1 MSAAETQAQGRTQ
14 MTTKSKKASSKK
26 TATLHI
32 ELAGKGKSLCGEK
45 GKTAP
50 AEQATCEDCKKVVAH
65 VEEKKA
71 AEGKRAKKPDAAKAP
86 APAGERD
93 PRVPPVG
100 TVLRKVDRHG
110 ATRCEATVEAD
121 GFRYDGTLYKSLSA
135 AAMAAAKDLGLGD
148 TAQNGFVFWSLV
160 KPAARAADP
169 IAALEHAWDRF
180 HAKAE
185 GLFASANDEAVRA
198 KLQAAV
204 ADQAKKL
211 ERLAGE

>member
-1 MSAAETQAQGRTQ
+1 
-14 MTTKSKKASSKK
+14 MTTKAKKTNKASSKK

-50 AEQATCEDCKKVVAH
+50 AEQATCEDCKKVAAH
-65 VEEKKA
+65 AQEKKA
-71 AEGKRAKKPDAAKAP
+71 AEEKATENSQNVKAAKAP
-86 APAGERD
+86 APARERD
-93 PRVPPVG
+93 PRLPAVG

-121 GFRYDGTLYKSLSA
+121 GFRYDGTLYKSLSG

-160 KPAARAADP
+160 KPAARASDP
-169 IAALEHAWDRF
+169 ITTLEHAWDRF
-180 HAKAE
+180 HAKAA

-204 ADQAKKL
+204 AGQAKKL
-211 ERLAGE
+211 EQLAGD